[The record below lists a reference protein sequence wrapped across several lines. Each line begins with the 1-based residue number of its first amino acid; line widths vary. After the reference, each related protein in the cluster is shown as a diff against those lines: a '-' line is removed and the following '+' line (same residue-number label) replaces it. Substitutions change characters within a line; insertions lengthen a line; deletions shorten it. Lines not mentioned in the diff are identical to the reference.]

1 MKFFS
6 SVAVA
11 AFSLLFPLATFADE
25 AVPPDA
31 IHTLWIVIA
40 GAMVFLMQP
49 GFALLE
55 SGMARAKNAVN
66 VMMKNYM
73 DVCVGT
79 LLFWMLGYGL
89 MFGSNPTG
97 WFGTDLFAMS

>member
-1 MKFFS
+1 MKYLAS
-6 SVAVA
+6 ISVALMTLA
-11 AFSLLFPLATFADE
+11 FPLATFADE
-25 AVPPDA
+25 AVPA
-31 IHTLWIVIA
+31 EAVNTLWIVVA

-79 LLFWMLGYGL
+79 LLFWM
-89 MFGSNPTG
+89 
-97 WFGTDLFAMS
+97 